1 MSEQEIPFQWGEPEE
16 PGEPE
21 ELTEDDG
28 LSYTSVA
35 ELLEKELD
43 DEFKRLKELD
53 DEFKRLR
60 GISTETGRDS

>member
-43 DEFKRLKELD
+43 DEFKRL
-53 DEFKRLR
+53 R